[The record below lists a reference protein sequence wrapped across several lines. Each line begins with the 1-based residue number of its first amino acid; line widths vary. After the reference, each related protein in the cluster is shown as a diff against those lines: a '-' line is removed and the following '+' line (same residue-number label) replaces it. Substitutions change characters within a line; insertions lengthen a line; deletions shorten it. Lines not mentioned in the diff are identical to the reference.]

1 MAVASRE
8 RTGSTARNWRLLA
21 ITSFCIA
28 FGFGTYQAIFNNFI
42 KERLGVQPEQLGV
55 LESLRE
61 VPGLLTAFTAS
72 ALVAIAEPRLGLMA
86 LTLSALGISA
96 VGLSSSFGTLVAFTV
111 SWSVG
116 MHLWFAIQPSLT
128 MSLSQSHATGRGLG
142 QMARFSSLAT
152 LLALAFVTVVGNRV
166 EYRHWFLLA
175 GGAMLV
181 GAAVCGRI
189 SSDLGSRSRPRLTFH
204 PRFGLYYA
212 MTMLEGCRR
221 QIFMTFATYAL
232 VREYHTSVR
241 VIGALMFVN
250 SALALLGAPLVGS
263 WTDRWGVRRMLTV
276 YYVAVALIFTGY
288 ATIHWS
294 YGLYA
299 LYCLDSLFML
309 VSNVGFPLY
318 LRRIAGPKEL
328 TSSLM
333 MGLTFNHVA
342 AVGVPILGGLVWQA
356 WGYENPFRVGV
367 VIVLISLL
375 LCRRLPAK

>member
-8 RTGSTARNWRLLA
+8 RTSSTTRDWRLLA
-21 ITSFCIA
+21 AASFCIA
-28 FGFGTYQAIFNNFI
+28 FGFGTYQAIFSNFI
-42 KERLGVQPEQLGV
+42 KERLGVQPEQLGI

-72 ALVAIAEPRLGLMA
+72 ALVAIAEPRLGWMA
-86 LTLSALGISA
+86 LTLSGLGIA
-96 VGLSSSFGTLVAFTV
+96 AAGWSSSFGTLVSFTV

-128 MSLSQSHATGRGLG
+128 MRLSQRHAEGRSLG
-142 QMARFSSLAT
+142 EMARFSSLAT
-152 LLALAFVTVVGNRV
+152 LLALACVTGVGNRV
-166 EYRHWFLLA
+166 EYRSWFLLA
-175 GGAMLV
+175 GAVMLV

-189 SSDLGSRSRPRLTFH
+189 SPDPGSRSRPRLTFH
-204 PRFGLYYA
+204 RRFGLYYA

-232 VREYHTSVR
+232 VREYHTPVH
-241 VIGALMFVN
+241 VIGALMFIN
-250 SALALLGAPLVGS
+250 AALALLGAPLVGA
-263 WTDRWGVRRMLTV
+263 WTDRWGVRRMLTA
-276 YYVAVALIFTGY
+276 YYVGVALIFAGY

-299 LYCLDSLFML
+299 LYCLDSLFL
-309 VSNVGFPLY
+309 LISNVAFPLY
-318 LRRIAGPKEL
+318 LRRVAGSGEL

-342 AVGVPILGGLVWQA
+342 AVGVPILGGLVWQH

-367 VIVLISLL
+367 GIVLVSLL